1 MDQLR
6 LKSALDLREEPH
18 ACKKAA
24 EHNVITGVAIA
35 PVQVPLVG
43 DTTAFCCAQHRDSC
57 RAIMTSNIPSCLS
70 MLCRCADAFMA
81 CACSS
86 CRRAAMV
93 TYTALIRLHT
103 ALVVGTHCGLVCV
116 RSGCRIV

>member
-1 MDQLR
+1 MADCRKSEMDQLR

-43 DTTAFCCAQHRDSC
+43 NTTVWCSESRWLSGDHGSQHPRLPQH
-57 RAIMTSNIPSCLS
+57 AV
-70 MLCRCADAFMA
+70 
-81 CACSS
+81 SS
-86 CRRAAMV
+86 C
-93 TYTALIRLHT
+93 
-103 ALVVGTHCGLVCV
+103 
-116 RSGCRIV
+116 